1 MTTLQV
7 NVPDDAMAELSIIA
21 EQLKLSPEQCIL
33 LALNH
38 FIQTDTVA
46 NAIEG
51 QARVGDGEA
60 LVEFPELKEEVGI
73 DIQFHPTAMEELE
86 TLEEEAQV
94 HVLGELIER
103 ISAEEEELTDTLDLV
118 LKDDPENQLVLSGF
132 SFGDVVYTIGE
143 TVAVYHIAFAEEE
156 DFDDEDEDDEEIEIE
171 DEEEATR
178 Q

>member
-1 MTTLQV
+1 T
-7 NVPDDAMAELSIIA
+7 ELSIVA

-38 FIQTDTVA
+38 FIQTETVG

-51 QARVGDGEA
+51 QSRVGDGEE
-60 LVEFPELKEEVGI
+60 LVDFPELKEEVGI
-73 DIQFHPTAMEELE
+73 EIQFHPAAMEELE

-103 ISAEEEELTDTLDLV
+103 ISAEEDELTDTLDLV

-132 SFGDVVYTIGE
+132 SFGEVVYTIGE
-143 TVAVYHIAFAEEE
+143 TVVIYHIAFTEEE
-156 DFDDEDEDDEEIEIE
+156 DFDDEDEDEDDELESQE
-171 DEEEATR
+171 DEEATR

>member
-1 MTTLQV
+1 MTTLQL
-7 NVPDDAMAELSIIA
+7 NVPDDAMTELSIVA
-21 EQLKLSPEQCIL
+21 EQLKLSPEQCVL

-38 FIQTDTVA
+38 FIQTDAVG

-51 QARVGDGEA
+51 QSRIGDGEA
-60 LVEFPELKEEVGI
+60 LVDFPELKEEVGI
-73 DIQFHPTAMEELE
+73 DIQFHPVAMEELE

-118 LKDDPENQLVLSGF
+118 LKDDPDNQIVLSSF

-143 TVAVYHIAFAEEE
+143 TVVIYHIAFIEEE
-156 DFDDEDEDDEEIEIE
+156 DYDDEDEDEETEVE
-171 DEEEATR
+171 AEEATR

>member
-1 MTTLQV
+1 MTTLQL
-7 NVPDDAMAELSIIA
+7 NVPEDAMTELSIVA
-21 EQLKLSPEQCIL
+21 EQLKLSPEQCVL

-38 FIQTDTVA
+38 FIQTDTVG

-51 QARVGDGEA
+51 QSRIGDGES
-60 LVEFPELKEEVGI
+60 LVDFPELKEEVGI
-73 DIQFHPTAMEELE
+73 DIQFHPIAMEELE

-103 ISAEEEELTDTLDLV
+103 ISAEEEELTDTLDIV
-118 LKDDPENQLVLSGF
+118 LKDDPENQIVLSSF

-143 TVAVYHIAFAEEE
+143 TVVIYHIAFAEDEE
-156 DFDDEDEDDEEIEIE
+156 YEDEDEDEETEVE
-171 DEEEATR
+171 SEEEATR